1 MKDKIRPF
9 VNCWSDKLLSFF
21 RFPILILKIISGYIS
36 KMVSHSRKSLSALD
50 HGNEA
55 ERICWPADG
64 SENFHPSPI
73 INTVAVY
80 SIFGRNYLFAYKC
93 YPGAFYRF
101 SGSCFEYPAGILISE
116 LYKHSFAPVTR

>member
-9 VNCWSDKLLSFF
+9 VNFRSDKLSSFF

-55 ERICWPADG
+55 ERICWPANG
-64 SENFHPSPI
+64 SENSHPSPI
-73 INTVAVY
+73 INTVAVT
-80 SIFGRNYLFAYKC
+80 
-93 YPGAFYRF
+93 AFL
-101 SGSCFEYPAGILISE
+101 AGTICLPINAILA
-116 LYKHSFAPVTR
+116 HSTNFPVLALNIRLAF